1 MPPPPIASRPGKQNV
16 EVVRALYAYQAQHAD
31 ELSFE
36 EGDVLYVL
44 AKENPDWWTCKC
56 GERQGLVPSNYVGEN
71 TAQIDNPLH
80 EAAKR
85 GNISFVEELLNA
97 GVSANGL
104 DRAGNAPIHWACRGG
119 HVEVVKMLISKQV
132 ILNVQNKLGDT
143 PLHCAAW
150 GDHEEVVR
158 LLLSCEGIDVTIR
171 NGDGLKS
178 VDLAKGDKVAALLM
192 QHQGSYQVQDMG
204 ADSDDD

>member
-36 EGDVLYVL
+36 EGD
-44 AKENPDWWTCKC
+44 
-56 GERQGLVPSNYVGEN
+56 
-71 TAQIDNPLH
+71 
-80 EAAKR
+80 
-85 GNISFVEELLNA
+85 
-97 GVSANGL
+97 
-104 DRAGNAPIHWACRGG
+104 
-119 HVEVVKMLISKQV
+119 
-132 ILNVQNKLGDT
+132 NKLGDT

-204 ADSDDD
+204 ADSDED